1 MDALPPNQSN
11 ATAEERLVVLF
22 RADGWKVEVEP
33 SEGPFRPDFLVSK
46 GALGYVVE
54 LKSAAEGRPD
64 RVLPLLSQAILQ
76 ARRYSQSWATRPLA
90 VLQVGVASSSLYR
103 RIEQFHQ
110 DYAPDVAIGLITEAG
125 GSWFIGPGLDALNV
139 EAPRG
144 FERKRL
150 AKPRKAL
157 NVFSDLNQWMLKVLL
172 ARELPASLLS
182 APRGEYASG
191 SELADAAQVSA
202 MSASRFVRRLQEEG
216 FLEHSGRS
224 FRLVRRDELF
234 RRWQS
239 AALRSS
245 PEWRM
250 SYLIPAAGARQL
262 HKAVLRLDACVGLFA
277 AADLLNLGHVSG
289 VPPYVYVRR
298 LSARSDAGWSGLV
311 PAATGEPVQ
320 LVLKQASAPES
331 LFRGAVQV
339 DGVRVSDV
347 LQIWLDASANS
358 SRGAE
363 QANLLRFKVL
373 ADVLGEQG

>member
-1 MDALPPNQSN
+1 MYALPPNQSD
-11 ATAEERLVVLF
+11 AAAAERLAALF
-22 RADGWKVEVEP
+22 RAGGWEVDREP
-33 SEGPFRPDFLVSK
+33 GKGPFRPDLLVSK
-46 GALGYVVE
+46 GSLSYAVE

-76 ARRYSQSWATRPLA
+76 ASRHSQSRAARPLA

-103 RIEQFHQ
+103 KIERFQQ
-110 DYAPDVAIGLITEAG
+110 DYAPDVAVGLVTEAG
-125 GSWFIGPGLDALNV
+125 GSWFIGSGLDALNV
-139 EAPRG
+139 EAPQS
-144 FERKRL
+144 FERGRL
-150 AKPRKAL
+150 AKPRQAL
-157 NVFSDLNQWMLKVLL
+157 NLFSDLNQWMLKVLL
-172 ARELPASLLS
+172 APELPENLLS

-191 SELADAAQVSA
+191 SELADAAGVSA

-239 AALRSS
+239 VALRSS

-262 HKAVLRLDACVGLFA
+262 HKVVSRLDACVGLFA

-289 VPPYVYVRR
+289 VPPYVYARR
-298 LSARSDAGWSGLV
+298 LSARSGAGWPGLV
-311 PAATGEPVQ
+311 PAAAGEPVQ
-320 LVLKQASAPES
+320 LVLKQANAPES

-339 DGVRVSDV
+339 DGVRASDV
-347 LQIWLDASANS
+347 LQIWLDASAHS

-363 QANLLRFKVL
+363 QANLLRLGVL
-373 ADVLGEQG
+373 SDVLREQG